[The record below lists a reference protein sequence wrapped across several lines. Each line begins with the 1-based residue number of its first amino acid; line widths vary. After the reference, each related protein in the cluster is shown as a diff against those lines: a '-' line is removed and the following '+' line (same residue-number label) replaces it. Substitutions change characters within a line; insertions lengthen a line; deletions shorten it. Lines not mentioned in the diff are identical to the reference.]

1 MNVKRKGMTPKNEK
15 MNTTFFSLS
24 EDVQMKGLGLTTDAT
39 KTSRFKNMTM
49 SDIIKQVWNGL
60 FNSEKRQVLKKI
72 NA

>member
-15 MNTTFFSLS
+15 MNATFFSLS
-24 EDVQMKGLGLTTDAT
+24 EDVQMKGLGLTSGAT

-72 NA
+72 NV